1 MDISGCAREGAS
13 TPGIPTIGRKG
24 LACYGPAGMSAPL
37 WEVRVRALNK
47 QKISLDHST
56 MVLIR
61 RLLREGMRPYLGKVV
76 MAVICMV
83 VGAGANAGYALLMD
97 PVVNKIFTERQSDFL
112 WPLGLAVLGTFLV
125 KSICNYGE
133 AVYLSKVGL
142 RVIADMQARLFG
154 HLMRL
159 DVAFFHANSTGRI
172 LSRLTN
178 DISAMRFAVS
188 DALTG
193 AGKDASSLIFLVGAM
208 FYQDWRLSAWTFF
221 VFPIAILPIRKL
233 GRRMRKVTD
242 NTQEHMGQLTT
253 SLEQAVQGIR
263 VVKAY
268 GMEEYEK
275 ARVHSLVELLQD
287 LSYKAA
293 RVRSASSPIMEM
305 LGGIAITVVILY
317 GGSRVISGETTPGA
331 FFSFITALMLAYR
344 PLKSIASLNTN
355 LQAGLAAAARTFSVL
370 DAPPSIQD
378 RPDAAELVVLEGN
391 VRFEGV
397 FFTYDGTKAVLD
409 GIDLL
414 VPGGKTVALVGP
426 SGAGKTTVLNLLPR
440 FYDVTDGK
448 VLVDGQDIRTV
459 TMASL
464 RAKIALVSQEI
475 TLFDD
480 TIRANIVY
488 GRFGASDEEIE
499 AAARAAAAHD
509 FIVSL
514 PQGYDT
520 VVGERG
526 LNLSGGQRQRLAI
539 ARAMLKNAPI
549 LLLDEATSALDT
561 ESERQVQTALELLM
575 RGRTTIVIAHRL
587 STVVNADLIHVM
599 DRGRVIE
606 SGDHNTLIARDG
618 VYARLYAMQFV
629 DDAATA
635 TSVS

>member
-1 MDISGCAREGAS
+1 
-13 TPGIPTIGRKG
+13 
-24 LACYGPAGMSAPL
+24 
-37 WEVRVRALNK
+37 LNK

-56 MVLIR
+56 LVLIR
-61 RLLREGMRPYLGKVV
+61 RLMKEGIRPYLGKVV
-76 MAVICMV
+76 MAVVCMV

-97 PVVNKIFTERQSDFL
+97 PVVNKIFTERNSAFL
-112 WPLGLAVLGTFLV
+112 WPLGLAVLATFLL

-142 RVIADMQARLFG
+142 RVIADMQARLFA

-178 DISAMRFAVS
+178 DISQMRFAVS

-193 AGKDASSLIFLVGAM
+193 AGRDASSLIFLIGAM

-221 VFPIAILPIRKL
+221 VFPVAILPIRKL

-275 ARVHSLVELLQD
+275 AKVGGLVELLQD

-305 LGGIAITVVILY
+305 LGGVAIAVVILY

-378 RPDAAELVVLEGN
+378 RPNATDLVVLEGN
-391 VRFEGV
+391 VSLSGV
-397 FFTYDGTKAVLD
+397 FFTYDGSKAVLD
-409 GIDLL
+409 GINLA

-426 SGAGKTTVLNLLPR
+426 SGAGKSTVLNLLPR
-440 FYDVTDGK
+440 FYDVTDGQ
-448 VLVDGQDIRTV
+448 VLIDGQDIRTV
-459 TMASL
+459 SMASL
-464 RAKIALVSQEI
+464 RSKIALVSQEI

-480 TIRANIVY
+480 TIRANIAY
-488 GRFGASDEEIE
+488 GRFGASQEEIE
-499 AAARAAAAHD
+499 AAARSAAAHD
-509 FIVSL
+509 FIIGL
-514 PQGYDT
+514 PEGYDT

-575 RGRTTIVIAHRL
+575 KGRTTIVIAHRL
-587 STVVNADLIHVM
+587 STVVNADVIHVM
-599 DRGRVIE
+599 DRGRVVE
-606 SGDHNTLIARDG
+606 SGDHNALIAQDG

-629 DDAATA
+629 DDTA
-635 TSVS
+635 PVAGP

>member
-1 MDISGCAREGAS
+1 
-13 TPGIPTIGRKG
+13 
-24 LACYGPAGMSAPL
+24 MS
-37 WEVRVRALNK
+37 K

-56 MVLIR
+56 LVLVR
-61 RLLREGMRPYLGKVV
+61 RLIKEGMRPYLGKVV
-76 MAVICMV
+76 MAVVCMV
-83 VGAGANAGYALLMD
+83 VGAAANAGYALLMD

-112 WPLGLAVLGTFLV
+112 WPLGLAVLATFAL
-125 KSICNYGE
+125 KSIANYGE
-133 AVYLSKVGL
+133 AVFLSKVGL
-142 RVIADMQARLFG
+142 RVIADMQSRLFA

-159 DVAFFHANSTGRI
+159 DVAYFHANSTGRI

-178 DISAMRFAVS
+178 DISSMRFAVS

-193 AGKDASSLIFLVGAM
+193 AGKDASSLIFLIGAM

-221 VFPIAILPIRKL
+221 VFPLAILPIAKL

-242 NTQEHMGQLTT
+242 NTQEQMGLLTT
-253 SLEQAVQGIR
+253 YLEQAVQGIR

-275 ARVHSLVELLQD
+275 AKVKSLVETLQD
-287 LSYKAA
+287 LTYKAA
-293 RVRSASSPIMEM
+293 RVRSASSPIMEL
-305 LGGIAITVVILY
+305 LGGVAITVVILY
-317 GGSRVISGETTPGA
+317 GGSRVIEGHTTPGA

-344 PLKSIASLNTN
+344 PLKSLASLNTN

-370 DAPPSIQD
+370 DSPPAIQD
-378 RPDAAELVVLEGN
+378 RPDAKDLVVLEGN

-397 FFTYDGTKAVLD
+397 FFTYDGSKAVLD
-409 GIDLL
+409 GIDLA

-426 SGAGKTTVLNLLPR
+426 SGAGKSTVLNLLPR
-440 FYDVTDGK
+440 FFEVTDGH
-448 VLVDGQDIRTV
+448 VMVDGQDVRSV

-480 TIRANIVY
+480 TIRANIAY
-488 GRFGASDEEIE
+488 GRFGATDEEIE
-499 AAARAAAAHD
+499 AAARSAAAHD
-509 FIVSL
+509 FITSL
-514 PQGYDT
+514 PEGYDT

-561 ESERQVQTALELLM
+561 ESERQVQTALEHLM
-575 RGRTTIVIAHRL
+575 KGRTTIVIAHRL
-587 STVVNADLIHVM
+587 STVVNADLIHVL

-606 SGDHNTLIARDG
+606 SGDHASLMAKDG
-618 VYARLYAMQFV
+618 TYARLYAMQFA
-629 DDAATA
+629 DDPAAVP
-635 TSVS
+635 SGR

>member
-1 MDISGCAREGAS
+1 MREG
-13 TPGIPTIGRKG
+13 I
-24 LACYGPAGMSAPL
+24 
-37 WEVRVRALNK
+37 
-47 QKISLDHST
+47 
-56 MVLIR
+56 
-61 RLLREGMRPYLGKVV
+61 RPYLGMVV
-76 MAVICMV
+76 LAVGCMV

-97 PVVNKIFTERQSDFL
+97 PVVNKIFTERQPGFL
-112 WPLGLAVLGTFLV
+112 WPLGLAVLGTFLL

-142 RVIADMQARLFG
+142 RVIADMQARLFS

-159 DVAFFHANSTGRI
+159 DIAFFHVNSTGRI

-178 DISAMRFAVS
+178 DISQMRFAVS

-193 AGKDASSLIFLVGAM
+193 AGRDASSLIFLVGAM

-221 VFPIAILPIRKL
+221 VFPVAILPIRKL

-242 NTQEHMGQLTT
+242 NTQENMGQLTT
-253 SLEQAVQGIR
+253 ALEQAVQGIR

-275 ARVHSLVELLQD
+275 AKVNALVEMLQD

-317 GGSRVISGETTPGA
+317 GGARVISGETTPGA

-355 LQAGLAAAARTFSVL
+355 LQAGLAAASRTFSVL
-370 DAPPSIQD
+370 DVPPSIQD
-378 RPDAAELVVLEGN
+378 RPGATDLVVLEGN

-409 GIDLL
+409 GIDLM

-440 FYDVTDGK
+440 FYDVTDGR
-448 VLVDGQDIRTV
+448 VLIDGQNIRDV
-459 TMASL
+459 AMASL
-464 RAKIALVSQEI
+464 RSKIALVSQEI

-488 GRFGASDEEIE
+488 GRFGAGDEEIE

-514 PQGYDT
+514 PDGYDT

-606 SGDHNTLIARDG
+606 SGDHNALIARDG
-618 VYARLYAMQFV
+618 IYARLYAMQFA
-629 DDAATA
+629 DDPAAATA
-635 TSVS
+635 SS

>member
-1 MDISGCAREGAS
+1 MAGTALHAMV
-13 TPGIPTIGRKG
+13 
-24 LACYGPAGMSAPL
+24 PAHMSAIQVRPL
-37 WEVRVRALNK
+37 SK

-56 MVLIR
+56 LVLVR
-61 RLLREGMRPYLGKVV
+61 RLMREGMRPYLGKVV
-76 MAVICMV
+76 LAVICMV
-83 VGAGANAGYALLMD
+83 VGAAANAGYALLMD

-112 WPLGLAVLGTFLV
+112 WPLGLAVLATFALKAV
-125 KSICNYGE
+125 CNYGE

-142 RVIADMQARLFG
+142 RVIADMQSRLFA

-159 DVAFFHANSTGRI
+159 DVAYFQANSTGRI

-178 DISAMRFAVS
+178 DISQMRFAVS

-221 VFPIAILPIRKL
+221 VFPIAILPIAKL
-233 GRRMRKVTD
+233 GRRMRKVT
-242 NTQEHMGQLTT
+242 
-253 SLEQAVQGIR
+253 A
-263 VVKAY
+263 
-268 GMEEYEK
+268 
-275 ARVHSLVELLQD
+275 LVEMLQD
-287 LSYKAA
+287 LTYKAA
-293 RVRSASSPIMEM
+293 RVRSASSPIMEL

-317 GGSRVISGETTPGA
+317 GGSRVIDGQTTPGA

-344 PLKSIASLNTN
+344 PLKSLASLNTN

-370 DAPPSIQD
+370 DAPPTIQD
-378 RPDAAELVVLEGN
+378 RAGATDLVVLEGN
-391 VRFEGV
+391 VRFEDV
-397 FFTYDGTKAVLD
+397 FFTYDGTKSVLD
-409 GIDLL
+409 GINLT

-426 SGAGKTTVLNLLPR
+426 SGAGKSTVLNLLPR
-440 FYDVTDGK
+440 FFDVTSGQ
-448 VLVDGQDIRTV
+448 VMVDGQDIRSV

-480 TIRANIVY
+480 TIRANIAY
-488 GRFGASDEEIE
+488 GRFGAADEEIE
-499 AAARAAAAHD
+499 AAARSAAAHD
-509 FIVSL
+509 FIIGL

-561 ESERQVQTALELLM
+561 ESERQVQTALETLM
-575 RGRTTIVIAHRL
+575 KGRTTIVIAHRL

-599 DRGRVIE
+599 DRGQVIE
-606 SGDHNTLIARDG
+606 SGDHATLLAQDG
-618 VYARLYAMQFV
+618 IYARLYSMQF
-629 DDAATA
+629 AADPA
-635 TSVS
+635 AALGR

>member
-1 MDISGCAREGAS
+1 M
-13 TPGIPTIGRKG
+13 
-24 LACYGPAGMSAPL
+24 
-37 WEVRVRALNK
+37 NK

-56 MVLIR
+56 LVLIR
-61 RLLREGMRPYLGKVV
+61 RLMKEGIRPYLGKVV
-76 MAVICMV
+76 LAVVCMV

-97 PVVNKIFTERQSDFL
+97 PVVNKIFTERNSAFL
-112 WPLGLAVLGTFLV
+112 WPLGLAVLATFLL

-142 RVIADMQARLFG
+142 RVIADMQARLFA

-178 DISAMRFAVS
+178 DISQMRFAVS

-193 AGKDASSLIFLVGAM
+193 AGRDASSLVFLIGAM

-275 ARVHSLVELLQD
+275 AKVGGLVELLQD

-305 LGGIAITVVILY
+305 LGGVAIAVVILY

-378 RPDAAELVVLEGN
+378 RPNAADLVVLEGN
-391 VRFEGV
+391 VSLSGV

-409 GIDLL
+409 GINLA

-426 SGAGKTTVLNLLPR
+426 SGAGKSTVLNLLPR
-440 FYDVTDGK
+440 FYDVTDGQ
-448 VLVDGQDIRTV
+448 VLIDGQDIRTV
-459 TMASL
+459 SMASL
-464 RAKIALVSQEI
+464 RSKIALVSQEI

-480 TIRANIVY
+480 TIRANIAY
-488 GRFGASDEEIE
+488 GRFGASQEEIE
-499 AAARAAAAHD
+499 AAARSAAAHD
-509 FIVSL
+509 FIIGL
-514 PQGYDT
+514 PEGYDT

-561 ESERQVQTALELLM
+561 ESERQVQTALEKLM

-587 STVVNADLIHVM
+587 STVVNADVIHVM

-606 SGDHNTLIARDG
+606 TGDHNALIAQDG

-629 DDAATA
+629 DDTA
-635 TSVS
+635 PVAGP

>member
-1 MDISGCAREGAS
+1 
-13 TPGIPTIGRKG
+13 
-24 LACYGPAGMSAPL
+24 
-37 WEVRVRALNK
+37 LNK

-56 MVLIR
+56 LVLIR
-61 RLLREGMRPYLGKVV
+61 RLMKEGIRPYLGKVV
-76 MAVICMV
+76 LAVVCMV

-97 PVVNKIFTERQSDFL
+97 PVVNKIFTERNSAFL
-112 WPLGLAVLGTFLV
+112 WPLGLAVLGTFLL

-142 RVIADMQARLFG
+142 RVIADMQARLFA

-178 DISAMRFAVS
+178 DISQMRFAVS

-193 AGKDASSLIFLVGAM
+193 AGRDASSLIFLIGAM

-275 ARVHSLVELLQD
+275 TKVGGLVELLQD

-305 LGGIAITVVILY
+305 LGGVAIAVVILY

-378 RPDAAELVVLEGN
+378 RPNAPDLVGWEGN
-391 VRFEGV
+391 VALSGV

-409 GIDLL
+409 GINLA

-426 SGAGKTTVLNLLPR
+426 SGAGKSTVLNLLPR
-440 FYDVTDGK
+440 FYDVTDGQ
-448 VLVDGQDIRTV
+448 VLIDGQDIRTV
-459 TMASL
+459 SMASL
-464 RAKIALVSQEI
+464 RSKIALVSQEI

-480 TIRANIVY
+480 TIRANIAY
-488 GRFGASDEEIE
+488 GRFGASQDEIE
-499 AAARAAAAHD
+499 AAARSAAAHD
-509 FIVSL
+509 FIIGL
-514 PQGYDT
+514 PEGYDT

-561 ESERQVQTALELLM
+561 ESERQVQTALEHLM
-575 RGRTTIVIAHRL
+575 KGRTTIVIAHRL
-587 STVVNADLIHVM
+587 STVVNADVIHVM

-606 SGDHNTLIARDG
+606 TGDHNALIARDG

-629 DDAATA
+629 DDTA
-635 TSVS
+635 PVAGP

>member
-1 MDISGCAREGAS
+1 MREG
-13 TPGIPTIGRKG
+13 I
-24 LACYGPAGMSAPL
+24 
-37 WEVRVRALNK
+37 
-47 QKISLDHST
+47 
-56 MVLIR
+56 
-61 RLLREGMRPYLGKVV
+61 RPYLGKVAA
-76 MAVICMV
+76 AVTCMV

-97 PVVNKIFTERQSDFL
+97 PVVNKIFTERQSAFL
-112 WPLGLAVLGTFLV
+112 WPLGLAVLGTFLL
-125 KSICNYGE
+125 KSIGNYGE

-142 RVIADMQARLFG
+142 RVIADMQARLFS

-159 DVAFFHANSTGRI
+159 DIAFFHVNSTGRI

-178 DISAMRFAVS
+178 DISQMRFAVS

-193 AGKDASSLIFLVGAM
+193 AGRDASSLIFLVGAM

-221 VFPIAILPIRKL
+221 VFPVAILPIRKL

-275 ARVHSLVELLQD
+275 SRVNVLVELLQD

-305 LGGIAITVVILY
+305 LGGVAIAVVILY

-355 LQAGLAAAARTFSVL
+355 LQAGLAAAARTFAVL

-378 RPDAAELVVLEGN
+378 RPGATDLVVLEGN

-409 GIDLL
+409 GIDLM

-440 FYDVTDGK
+440 FYDVTDGR
-448 VLVDGQDIRTV
+448 VLIDDQDIRGV

-464 RAKIALVSQEI
+464 RSRIALVSQEI

-488 GRFGASDEEIE
+488 GRFGATDEEIE

-514 PQGYDT
+514 PDGYDT

-561 ESERQVQTALELLM
+561 ESERQVQTALEILM

-629 DDAATA
+629 DDTA
-635 TSVS
+635 VHPASGP